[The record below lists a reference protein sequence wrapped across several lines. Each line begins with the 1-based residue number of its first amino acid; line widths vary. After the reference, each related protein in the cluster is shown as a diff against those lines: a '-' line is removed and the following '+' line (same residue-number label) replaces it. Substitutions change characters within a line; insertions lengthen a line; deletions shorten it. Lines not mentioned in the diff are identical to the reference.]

1 MDNEFLGEIVKLLD
15 TGGWNYSVFLR
26 LYEAPLPR
34 HVNKEAIIQALLGPE
49 ATLYEIEGV
58 NASSVWPAIEAC
70 LLYAGDEGAGPAASA
85 LNSAK
90 MSELMKTLEY
100 EVRILTD
107 TAITID
113 SFWLKE
119 GHPAYPVFWDFAFL
133 FSGAASA
140 SILIGSSS
148 D

>member
-1 MDNEFLGEIVKLLD
+1 MDNQFLGKIVELLNA
-15 TGGWNYSVFLR
+15 GGWNYSVFLR
-26 LYEAPLPR
+26 LYETPVTGNA
-34 HVNKEAIIQALLGPE
+34 NKEATIQALLGSE
-49 ATLYEIEGV
+49 ATLYEIEEV
-58 NASSVWPAIEAC
+58 EASSVWPVIEAC
-70 LLYAGDEGAGPAASA
+70 LLYEGDEGAGPAASA

-100 EVRILTD
+100 EVRILSD
-107 TAITID
+107 KAITID

-133 FSGAASA
+133 FSGAAGT